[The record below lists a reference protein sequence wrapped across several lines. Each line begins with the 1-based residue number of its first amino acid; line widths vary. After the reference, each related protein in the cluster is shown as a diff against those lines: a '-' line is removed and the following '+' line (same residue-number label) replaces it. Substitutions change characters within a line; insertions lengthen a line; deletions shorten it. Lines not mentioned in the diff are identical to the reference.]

1 MASYINAEFDSFGFK
16 WYCKDLLDGELLSAI
31 KEGLAGIKYWS
42 SPEGGYIDQDMSN
55 IESTKFTVGTI
66 NAKAFIQEYGSGKY
80 IKTSNPGFDEY
91 RTGSYW
97 NPARKSNWIVGRPA
111 GTYTLPNWKTGLFE
125 EQYTSK
131 GRMEG
136 RIIPFNQGKKSE
148 PKIDIMLKKIYL
160 LFLSKVENNIIP
172 KVQRAIDSGKFIVFK
187 TVKC

>member
-1 MASYINAEFDSFGFK
+1 MASYKVADFDLFSFK
-16 WYCKDLLDGELLSAI
+16 WYCKDLIDRVLLESV
-31 KEGLAGIKYWS
+31 KEGIVGIQYWS
-42 SPEGGYIDQDMSN
+42 DREGGYIDQDISN
-55 IESTKFTVGTI
+55 ISGSKLTVGTI

-80 IKTSNPGFDEY
+80 IKTSNPDFDEY
-91 RTGSYW
+91 RSGSYW
-97 NPARKSNWIVGRPA
+97 NPARNSNWIVGRPA

-136 RIIPFNQGKKSE
+136 RIIPFNQGKKSD

-160 LFLSKVENNIIP
+160 LFLSKVENNVIP
-172 KVQRAIDSGKFIVFK
+172 KVQRSIDSGKFIVFK